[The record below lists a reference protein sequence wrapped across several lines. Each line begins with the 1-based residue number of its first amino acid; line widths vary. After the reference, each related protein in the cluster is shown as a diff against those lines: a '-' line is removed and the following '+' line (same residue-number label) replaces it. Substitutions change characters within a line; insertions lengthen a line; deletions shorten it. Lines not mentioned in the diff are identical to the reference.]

1 MARIEDILSK
11 YTEETINNVIKATLK
26 DRSLSIKNDRHL
38 IVELLKIESD
48 EMLFSYGNVH
58 FRVVCEDTSMIKSEI
73 SPDGV
78 EKYNYLFWIDKKDV
92 QNNDVSQ

>member
-26 DRSLSIKNDRHL
+26 DRSLSIKNDRPI

-48 EMLFSYGNVH
+48 EMLFSYGNDH
-58 FRVVCEDTSMIKSEI
+58 FRAVCEDTSMIKTEI

-78 EKYNYLFWIDKKDV
+78 EKYNYLFLI
-92 QNNDVSQ
+92 